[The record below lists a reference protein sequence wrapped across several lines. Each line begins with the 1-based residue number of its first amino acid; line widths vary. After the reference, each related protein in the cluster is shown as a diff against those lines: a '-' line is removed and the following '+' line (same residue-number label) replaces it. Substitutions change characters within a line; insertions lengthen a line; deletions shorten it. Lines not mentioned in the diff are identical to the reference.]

1 MQVLFRVEASKTLGL
16 GHLSRCRSLA
26 LEFVR
31 KFSCSIVFA
40 ITQVKIGKEFLDGIE
55 ATVVQP
61 DELSSNRRFDVVI
74 TDISGL
80 CLDEQ
85 ERWGGV
91 ASLHVG
97 INDEDPGPFAYDILI
112 RPNLLDL
119 PRQVFEKTSLDY
131 WKGKEYIIL
140 HPDFGLRR
148 PDFTTNRK
156 VENILVCF
164 GGSDPAGIILRVVP
178 ILRQWISDIHIRIVV
193 GAAFAN
199 MEAIKSIVANK
210 SNMTLSVNCSNM
222 AKMFFKAD
230 LAFISGGTLLYEACA
245 TGVPALVL
253 CQNELQCQEAEIFAR
268 AGAAV
273 NLGMHNQADDQDIAC
288 VIKTI
293 ISDTTQRQ
301 RMSAATRRLVSPDG
315 TRRVVSKIA
324 GRLGWTRYLEK
335 YNIIDPVQK

>member
-1 MQVLFRVEASKTLGL
+1 MQVLFRVEANKVLGL

-40 ITQVKIGKEFLDGIE
+40 ITQTKIGKEFIDGIG

-74 TDISGL
+74 TDIPGIG
-80 CLDEQ
+80 LDEQ
-85 ERWGGV
+85 ERWGDV

-112 RPNLLDL
+112 RPNLLNL
-119 PRQVFEKTSLDY
+119 PRPIAEKKNFGY

-140 HPDFGLRR
+140 HPDFGVWR
-148 PDFTTNRK
+148 PCFTSKRK

-164 GGSDPAGIILRVVP
+164 GGSDPAGITLRIVP
-178 ILRQWISDIHIRIVV
+178 ILRQWVSDIHIRIVV

-230 LAFISGGTLLYEACA
+230 LAFISGGTLIYEACA
-245 TGVPALVL
+245 LSIPAIVV
-253 CQNELQCQEAEIFAR
+253 CQNELQHREAEIFAR
-268 AGAAV
+268 AGAAI
-273 NLGMHNQADDQDIAC
+273 NLGVHSQAEDQDIVSA
-288 VIKTI
+288 IRTMAGDKA
-293 ISDTTQRQ
+293 QRQ
-301 RMSAATRRLVSPDG
+301 KMSWAAQRLVSSDG
-315 TRRVVSKIA
+315 TGRIVSKIA
-324 GRLGWTRYLEK
+324 GRLGWT
-335 YNIIDPVQK
+335 